1 MYFLFSAILIASSN
15 ARNFN
20 PSWKTAR
27 QTIKNARSG
36 NSSDQNSTGQS
47 WMDELS
53 DGEIMFYQ
61 NFVLSS
67 KLYPNI
73 LDVLLKAGIRSIRL
87 MSKGLKT
94 HKGVHIKSIFSNYN
108 KLVPG
113 FVEEDQSEIFLDLD
127 LFRLDFMSPP
137 QSLFSGSIIF
147 NINWQDD
154 RLKWNLTQLGFQ

>member
-1 MYFLFSAILIASSN
+1 MNCIEFIIHRWIFKKTDSFFWEWVQSWDSKETFVFPKIKIMYFLFSAILIASSN

-87 MSKGLKT
+87 MAQWWVKG
-94 HKGVHIKSIFSNYN
+94 
-108 KLVPG
+108 
-113 FVEEDQSEIFLDLD
+113 
-127 LFRLDFMSPP
+127 
-137 QSLFSGSIIF
+137 
-147 NINWQDD
+147 
-154 RLKWNLTQLGFQ
+154 